1 MNEDNKYIHILSQP
15 TITPSMN
22 DGKTMEE
29 EIQSYK
35 KIIKKIKEWEN
46 YKQGISKPII
56 SMAITNMLYFFQV
69 HSVAKYESNEDFIVK
84 ALILHT
90 MKVESSRKEY
100 FRLNQKIAQKE
111 VKSIEKIIDCTLLMK
126 NNNNIFISP
135 ITKMII
141 DAQAE
146 VDKLK
151 TKYNTS
157 MKLEND
163 FQTKPRVGTTYQP
176 PKPNVIAIE
185 YRIAE
190 EKNKEM
196 ASAPAEST
204 NNKKANDLFKSS
216 KLPSYAKQR
225 QADPFSIKPYS
236 ICSVTDC
243 GILIKSTKQYHEHI
257 KMHGGRMQI
266 PTELSNS
273 RNSFTSHPKPI
284 PGMTPAPRNL
294 ALCQTSMESQNS
306 QTVQQQELPV
316 AFPPTAMEKS
326 TRKLIPSHEHVATLQ
341 QDISKVTPNKKRKA
355 TIYTPTSKAKRQK
368 TGVPKKCPK
377 CTKSFK
383 TIMGLEDHLEYKH
396 MNCSICSKSFN
407 TVEETTTHRRQC
419 QQSNELTHTKNTSYH
434 NNYKPP

>member
-100 FRLNQKIAQKE
+100 FRLNTKIAQKE

-190 EKNKEM
+190 EKNKEK
-196 ASAPAEST
+196 ASVLAGST
-204 NNKKANDLFKSS
+204 NNKKAHDLFKSS

-225 QADPFSIKPYS
+225 QADPFSIQPYS
-236 ICSVTDC
+236 TCSVTAC
-243 GILIKSTKQYHEHI
+243 GIFIKSTKQYYEHI
-257 KMHGGRMQI
+257 KMHEGRMQI
-266 PTELSNS
+266 LTKLSNS
-273 RNSFTSHPKPI
+273 ENSFTNHPKPT
-284 PGMTPAPRNL
+284 PGMTPAPHNL
-294 ALCQTSMESQNS
+294 ALCQTSTESQKHLAI
-306 QTVQQQELPV
+306 QQQEPPV
-316 AFPPTAMEKS
+316 TFPSTSMEQS
-326 TRKLIPSHEHVATLQ
+326 TRKLIPSHENVGTLQ
-341 QDISKVTPNKKRKA
+341 KNTSKVTSNKKRKA
-355 TIYTPTSKAKRQK
+355 TTFTPISMAKRQK
-368 TGVPKKCPK
+368 TVSPKKCSK
-377 CTKSFK
+377 CTKYFK
-383 TIMGLEDHLEYKH
+383 NIMGLEHHLQEIH
-396 MNCSICSKSFN
+396 MICPKCFKCFN
-407 TVEETTTHRRQC
+407 TTKETIIHKRQC
-419 QQSNELTHTKNTSYH
+419 HTKQ
-434 NNYKPP
+434 